1 MKKTNLI
8 LAGVLIAFAALIF
21 SGCGSTPKAEE
32 NTEYAKYYSDDY
44 WYRNYTFEAYNEGFY
59 KPNYVQIPGVQE
71 TENEDA
77 LAYFGKANRVDRF
90 NLDGTDIYIGW
101 KDNYLVAMQNKST
114 PIMNKTSLDKDEI
127 NIFKFTNGDGYN
139 LGLGIEKE
147 IEINGKK
154 YVCAFAGVNTD
165 SFGFRLWVKDG
176 ANVETA
182 KCKPA
187 GEYNQMNYDTA
198 AYNAGVYKAGWTQ
211 VWGVRANRSGFEKDR
226 QVWKYEYNGENI
238 YIGVLPDRTLGVIT
252 EDGSVVATSTK
263 YFKYKCMGDDGKK
276 YNGMGVGWEAT
287 GKLNGEK
294 IVIAVGVLD
303 DTVRLWVKDAE

>member
-8 LAGVLIAFAALIF
+8 LAGVLIAFAALTF
-21 SGCGSTPKAEE
+21 SGCGSTPKNEE
-32 NTEYAKYYSDDY
+32 NAEVAKNYSDDY
-44 WYRNYTFEAYNEGFY
+44 WYRNYTFEAYEAGLY
-59 KPNYVQIPGVQE
+59 KPNYVNISGVQE

-77 LAYFGKANRVDRF
+77 LAYFGKANRFDRF

-101 KDNYLVAMQNKST
+101 KDNYLGVIINKDNIILSKAT
-114 PIMNKTSLDKDEI
+114 YDKDEC
-127 NIFKFTNGDGYN
+127 NIFKFDNGNTKNNGA
-139 LGLGIEKE
+139 GIEKE
-147 IEINGKK
+147 IEVNGKK
-154 YVCAFAGVNTD
+154 YVCAFAGVNTNA
-165 SFGFRLWVKDG
+165 FGFRLWVKEG
-176 ANVETA
+176 PNVETA

-211 VWGVRANRSGFEKDR
+211 VWGVRANRSGFNKDR

-238 YIGVLPDRTLGVIT
+238 YIGILPDYTLGVIT

-303 DTVRLWVKDAE
+303 DTVRFWVKDVE